1 MTVTAES
8 DREEE
13 AWGSMQR
20 AVWRKSLRLRKK
32 PEKKPINGAFVIEL
46 NH

>member
-13 AWGSMQR
+13 ARASMQR
-20 AVWRKSLRLRKK
+20 AVRQKSLRLR
-32 PEKKPINGAFVIEL
+32 EKEEKTY
-46 NH
+46 